1 MSKAHGSGSMIFPY
15 CITLPP
21 GIFIQGADPQICIPR
36 LGKGKVFAREVLRG
50 VAYLI
55 AFSLT
60 ATGLWGQQ
68 RSTGATVW
76 TGGNNPNNPS
86 RQLEELENEADQRDS
101 MTGRAMQRPSL
112 TCIFVPYPGF
122 SNTVSVRSLEV
133 PEKMQNEYQKACT
146 ALQAKKAAEAE
157 KHLRKALQYAQDALG
172 WLMLG
177 RVLESME
184 RWDEATKACT
194 EALVHDPSYWAA
206 EICLA
211 EIDAHQ
217 RKWKNSIAES
227 NRALSMNLDSKRAA
241 YYISAIALFNLNQIS
256 DAESRALEAEKLD
269 GDHQLPGLRL
279 LLAKIDVLKGDLRAA
294 QTQLRDC
301 LKYAKGSLEGNLAKQ
316 ELAQLASG
324 PDR

>member
-101 MTGRAMQRPSL
+101 TTGRAMQPPSL

-146 ALQAKKAAEAE
+146 ALQSKKAAEAE

-217 RKWKNSIAES
+217 RKWKNSIEES
-227 NRALSMNLDSKRAA
+227 NRALSMNLDSKRVA

-269 GDHQLPGLRL
+269 GDHKLQGLQLI
-279 LLAKIDVLKGDLRAA
+279 LARIDEIKGDLRAA
-294 QTQLRDC
+294 ETRLRDC
-301 LKYAKGSLEGNLAKQ
+301 LRYAKNPLEGNLAKQ
-316 ELAQLASG
+316 ELARLGTA
-324 PDR
+324 PN